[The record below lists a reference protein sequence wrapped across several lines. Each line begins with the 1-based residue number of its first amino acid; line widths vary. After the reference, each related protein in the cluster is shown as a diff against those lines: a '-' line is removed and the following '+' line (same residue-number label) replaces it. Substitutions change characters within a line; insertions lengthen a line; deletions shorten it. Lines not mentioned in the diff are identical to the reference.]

1 MRYKKISFK
10 KISNQQAGSI
20 LVLTLVLLLFLQIV
34 ASSVIHSNHIS
45 HHVVSNFVLRS
56 SLEKTANKVI
66 NDFIKDKDYF
76 LNYSSHLDA
85 GGHFSLSVTTEL
97 EGISATILQF
107 HCLDNVTRKKSYK
120 CNLSSQIWHL
130 EVMVSDKNK
139 TVLLSVVQGLKLIQE
154 KDSPAS
160 SAEVEIRVEKLWW
173 YRR

>member
-45 HHVVSNFVLRS
+45 HHVVSNFLLRS

-66 NDFIKDKDYF
+66 NDFIKNKDYF
-76 LNYSSHLDA
+76 LNYSSNLDA
-85 GGHFSLSVTTEL
+85 GGQFSLSVPTEL
-97 EGISATILQF
+97 EGISATIVEF
-107 HCLDNVTRKKSYK
+107 HCLDNVTHKKSYK

-139 TVLLSVVQGLKLIQE
+139 TVLLSVVQGLKLIKE

>member
-1 MRYKKISFK
+1 M
-10 KISNQQAGSI
+10 
-20 LVLTLVLLLFLQIV
+20 
-34 ASSVIHSNHIS
+34 
-45 HHVVSNFVLRS
+45 SNFVLRS

-76 LNYSSHLDA
+76 LNYSSNLDA
-85 GGHFSLSVTTEL
+85 GGQFSLRVPTEL
-97 EGISATILQF
+97 EGISATIVEF

-139 TVLLSVVQGLKLIQE
+139 TVLLRVVQGLKLTLK
-154 KDSPAS
+154 KDIPS
-160 SAEVEIRVEKLWW
+160 STGETNIRIEKLWW

>member
-1 MRYKKISFK
+1 MKS
-10 KISNQQAGSI
+10 QHGSI

-34 ASSVIHSNHIS
+34 AATVIHSNHIS

-56 SLEKTANKVI
+56 ALEKTANKVI
-66 NDFIKDKDYF
+66 EDFIQDKDYF
-76 LNYSSHLDA
+76 LSYDSNIDA
-85 GGHFSLSVTTEL
+85 SGQFRLNKITER
-97 EGISATILQF
+97 EGISATIVEF

-139 TVLLSVVQGLKLIQE
+139 TVLLNLVQGLKIIQ
-154 KDSPAS
+154 KIDSLAS
-160 SAEVEIRVEKLWW
+160 SAEVELRVEKLWW

>member
-1 MRYKKISFK
+1 
-10 KISNQQAGSI
+10 
-20 LVLTLVLLLFLQIV
+20 LLNEVSVWIYFATHPGGITFLQIV

-66 NDFIKDKDYF
+66 NDFIKNKDYF
-76 LNYSSHLDA
+76 LNYSSNLDA
-85 GGHFSLSVTTEL
+85 GGQFSLSVPKEL
-97 EGISATILQF
+97 EGISATIVEF
-107 HCLDNVTRKKSYK
+107 HCLDNITRKKSYA

-154 KDSPAS
+154 EGSPAS
-160 SAEVEIRVEKLWW
+160 SAEAEIRVEKLWW

>member
-1 MRYKKISFK
+1 
-10 KISNQQAGSI
+10 
-20 LVLTLVLLLFLQIV
+20 LVLTLAVLLFLQIV

-66 NDFIKDKDYF
+66 NDFIKNKDYF
-76 LNYSSHLDA
+76 LNYSSNLDA
-85 GGHFSLSVTTEL
+85 GGQFSLSVPKEL
-97 EGISATILQF
+97 ERISATIVEF
-107 HCLDNVTRKKSYK
+107 HCLDNITRKKSYA

-154 KDSPAS
+154 EGSPAS
-160 SAEVEIRVEKLWW
+160 SAEAEIRVEKLWW

>member
-1 MRYKKISFK
+1 MKSQY
-10 KISNQQAGSI
+10 GSI
-20 LVLTLVLLLFLQIV
+20 LVLTLAVLLFLQIV

-66 NDFIKDKDYF
+66 NDFIKNKDYF
-76 LNYSSHLDA
+76 LNYSSNLDA
-85 GGHFSLSVTTEL
+85 GGQFSLSVPKEL
-97 EGISATILQF
+97 EGISATIVEF
-107 HCLDNVTRKKSYK
+107 HCLDNITRKKSYA

-154 KDSPAS
+154 EGSPAS
-160 SAEVEIRVEKLWW
+160 SAEAEIRVEKLWW

>member
-1 MRYKKISFK
+1 MKSQY
-10 KISNQQAGSI
+10 GSI
-20 LVLTLVLLLFLQIV
+20 LVLTLVVLLFLQIV

-66 NDFIKDKDYF
+66 NDFIKNKDYF
-76 LNYSSHLDA
+76 LNYSSNLDA
-85 GGHFSLSVTTEL
+85 GGQFSLSVPKEL
-97 EGISATILQF
+97 EGISATIVEF
-107 HCLDNVTRKKSYK
+107 HCLDNITRKKSYA
-120 CNLSSQIWHL
+120 CSLSSQIWHL

-154 KDSPAS
+154 EGSPAS
-160 SAEVEIRVEKLWW
+160 SAEAEIRVEKLWW

>member
-1 MRYKKISFK
+1 MKSQY
-10 KISNQQAGSI
+10 GSI
-20 LVLTLVLLLFLQIV
+20 LVLTLVVLLFLQIV

-66 NDFIKDKDYF
+66 NDFIKNKDYF
-76 LNYSSHLDA
+76 LNYSSNLDA
-85 GGHFSLSVTTEL
+85 GGQFSLSVPKEL
-97 EGISATILQF
+97 EGISATIVEF
-107 HCLDNVTRKKSYK
+107 HCLDNITRKKSYA

-154 KDSPAS
+154 EGSPAS
-160 SAEVEIRVEKLWW
+160 SAEAEIRVEKLWW

>member
-1 MRYKKISFK
+1 MKSQY
-10 KISNQQAGSI
+10 GSI
-20 LVLTLVLLLFLQIV
+20 LVLTLVVLLFLQIV

-66 NDFIKDKDYF
+66 NDFIKNKDYF
-76 LNYSSHLDA
+76 LNYSSNLDA
-85 GGHFSLSVTTEL
+85 GGQFSLSVPKEL
-97 EGISATILQF
+97 EGISATIVEF
-107 HCLDNVTRKKSYK
+107 HCLDNITRKKSYA

-154 KDSPAS
+154 EGNPAS
-160 SAEVEIRVEKLWW
+160 SAEAEIRVEKLWW

>member
-1 MRYKKISFK
+1 MKSQY
-10 KISNQQAGSI
+10 GSI
-20 LVLTLVLLLFLQIV
+20 LVLTLVVLLFLQIV

-66 NDFIKDKDYF
+66 NDFIKNKDYF
-76 LNYSSHLDA
+76 LNYSSNLDA
-85 GGHFSLSVTTEL
+85 GGQFSLSVPKEL
-97 EGISATILQF
+97 EGISASIVEF
-107 HCLDNVTRKKSYK
+107 HCLDNITRKKSYA

-154 KDSPAS
+154 EGSPAS
-160 SAEVEIRVEKLWW
+160 SAEAEIRVEKLWW